1 MMFFIT
7 FATLVCGS
15 PWPAASLAATEQCA
29 APQAAGSRH
38 ATGKHP
44 VGAVSA
50 QSRSGP
56 GALKADAGKKKSLHG
71 SAWAFGQSDDRDA
84 AIWRQGTPVRH
95 LHERAVKD
103 AGLKKKAMNTTPGID
118 SALDE
123 AAGKKKKKKSGLGV
137 SVENETAT
145 WRERLP
151 TESARPDE
159 SLPLESRHVV
169 RAFADVD
176 AGEDLSISVGPELIL
191 KDEQNR
197 DHSANNSQ
205 PDSALGLGMQ
215 FKLDF

>member
-15 PWPAASLAATEQCA
+15 PWPAASLAATEQRA

-44 VGAVSA
+44 VGAVSG

-56 GALKADAGKKKSLHG
+56 GALKADAGKK
-71 SAWAFGQSDDRDA
+71 
-84 AIWRQGTPVRH
+84 GTPVRH